1 MSEIKTF
8 FTRNK
13 NVESI
18 HSAKCLIVNSLNEII
33 FTTKNDQDTIF
44 PRSAIKLFQ
53 AIPFAKSG
61 AIQKFNLNTK
71 QISLSCSSHVGEDF
85 HIKELLNWF
94 KKLNI
99 SLESLRCGIH
109 NPLDQNSSNKLLFSG
124 NKPTQIH
131 NNCAGK
137 HLGMISSCIANNYNI
152 KSYLDFNHPHQ
163 KEIRKSI
170 EYFSENKIERNDF
183 AIDGCS
189 APQYGLKINNLSTAL
204 INLSKNIKNKKN
216 IANILVEAILKN
228 PKFIGGTNNLDSN
241 LIKISEKEIFCKG
254 GAEGVLLFVHLKK
267 GIAGVIKVEDGNER
281 ALPSIVYNLFTKLK
295 ILSSSKN
302 VLLKKWH
309 KNKLIN
315 HAGKKIGDI
324 FTEIN

>member
-13 NVESI
+13 NVESV
-18 HSAKCLIVNSLNEII
+18 HLAKCLIVNSLNEII
-33 FTTKNDQDTIF
+33 FTTNNDQDTIF

-99 SLESLRCGIH
+99 SLESIRCGIH

-302 VLLKKWH
+302 LFLKKWH

>member
-13 NVESI
+13 NVESV
-18 HSAKCLIVNSLNEII
+18 HLAKCLIVNSLNEII
-33 FTTKNDQDTIF
+33 FTTNNDQDTIF

-109 NPLDQNSSNKLLFSG
+109 NPLDQNSSNKLLLSG

-170 EYFSENKIERNDF
+170 EYFSENKIARNDF